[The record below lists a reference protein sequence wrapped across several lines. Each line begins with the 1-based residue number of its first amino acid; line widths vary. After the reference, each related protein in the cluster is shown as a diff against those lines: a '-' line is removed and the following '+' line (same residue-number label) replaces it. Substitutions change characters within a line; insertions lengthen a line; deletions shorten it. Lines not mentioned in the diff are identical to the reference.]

1 MSDLD
6 FSELTDDQIV
16 SLAAAL
22 ANEALARSP
31 AVVEAMRAALLSEK
45 ERSEAAIKGAALGR
59 ERARQQVIETTR
71 RAAAEQ
77 AAEELRQKHLAAVAV
92 LLRRA
97 ALLVGRNVSDV
108 TIVWGAHYSP
118 ETRLYL
124 NPGTSTETVGAL
136 HLVEYTPSS
145 GGIKT
150 SWAIAEK
157 KADLLGWAIET
168 SAALRALGIKHGNFM
183 GIEL

>member
-6 FSELTDDQIV
+6 FSDLTDDQVV

-22 ANEALARSP
+22 AGEALRRSP
-31 AVVEAMRAALLSEK
+31 AVVDAMRAALLSEK
-45 ERSEAAIKGAALGR
+45 ERAEAAVKGAALGR
-59 ERARQQVIETTR
+59 ERARQHVIETTR
-71 RAAAEQ
+71 RAAQEQ
-77 AAEELRQKHLAAVAV
+77 ADEELRQKRLAALAV

-97 ALLVGRNVSDV
+97 ALLTGRDVSDV

-118 ETRLYL
+118 ETKLYL

-136 HLVEYTPSS
+136 HLVEYAPGS
-145 GGIKT
+145 GAIKT
-150 SWAIAEK
+150 SWALAQK

-168 SAALRALGIKHGNFM
+168 SAALRALGIKSGNFK
-183 GIEL
+183 GVEL